1 MLPFSRSRRE
11 IPAYKWILRCC
22 SLAILVFISLSP
34 PCFACSCRQIRSECQ
49 LLDADAIFVGKVIET
64 VPTKHLDMDKHSSPG
79 YSMRFTVEK
88 SLRGKLGKEVTVET
102 GWGGGDC
109 GTPLDRGKRFLIFA
123 VKGKGKLWTGLC
135 SGNQLLTNDSEIETI
150 VAPVRKAITIGKGSL
165 FGTVTFNKATR
176 WEDKIGEDPA
186 RGVPGVIVHAVSAT
200 KTATTHTANDGTYR
214 FEDLPN
220 GIYTIT
226 PEVQQDWAYD
236 GHRFPRQFERIVF
249 DGSCRDLDVRLHP
262 STRLKGQVTTKPGRV
277 FGFIPEFGYVVLLKV
292 VATPISLQN
301 TNEHNGTGVYTDESG
316 HFDVWPI
323 PPGDYYVGINIT
335 SSPTPTSPYTP
346 TYYPGVTDKKA
357 ARVVHI
363 DEGETKYIKFPL
375 PDFAQ
380 KRVVHF
386 VAIGL
391 DGKPLRKVR
400 VQWEDLQHPGDA
412 INTVDVDLDAN
423 GSGAMN
429 VYSGFTYH
437 LHASYVWLYRTT
449 WCAEPVLVPA
459 GSEPVNVRFVMDRS
473 DSMDERFAIGRN
485 YSTCD
490 IVAVDNARN
499 DLDKHPKPLN

>member
-1 MLPFSRSRRE
+1 MAPFSRSKNR
-11 IPAYKWILRCC
+11 IPAYQWIFRCF
-22 SLAILVFISLSP
+22 SLAILVFVSLSATSFALSRLANRR
-34 PCFACSCRQIRSECQ
+34 PCE
-49 LLDADAIFVGKVIET
+49 DVNADAIFVGKVIKT
-64 VPTKHLDMDKHSSPG
+64 APTQHRMENHLWPG
-79 YSMRFTVEK
+79 YSMRFTVEEVLK
-88 SLRGKLGKEVTVET
+88 GRLGQHVTIEI
-102 GWGGGDC
+102 GSGCGGC
-109 GTPLDRGKRFLIFA
+109 GRLLEPGKRYLIFA
-123 VKGKGKLWTGLC
+123 GKSEDGKLWTGSDGEKELP
-135 SGNQLLTNDSEIETI
+135 TI
-150 VAPVRKAITIGKGSL
+150 DPATYSVLEPLRNAITIGKGSL
-165 FGTVTFNKATR
+165 FGTVTFSEATR
-176 WEDKIGEDPA
+176 WEDKIGEGQA
-186 RGVPGVIVHAVSAT
+186 QGVPDVVVHAVSAK
-200 KTATTHTANDGTYR
+200 KTVTTRTANDGTYE
-214 FEDLPN
+214 FKDLPN
-220 GIYTIT
+220 GTYTLT
-226 PEVQQDWAYD
+226 PELQMHWAYD
-236 GHRFPRQFERIVF
+236 DHRFPHQFERNVF
-249 DGSCRDLDVRLHP
+249 DGSCRDVDFHLHP
-262 STRLKGQVTTKPGRV
+262 STRLKGQVTTPPGQA
-277 FGFIPEFGYVVLLKV
+277 FGFIPELRYVLLQEV
-292 VATPISLQN
+292 VAIPIDLQN
-301 TNEHNGTGVYTDESG
+301 TNAHSGTGAYTDENG
-316 HFDVWPI
+316 RFDIWPI
-323 PPGDYYVGINIT
+323 PPGDYYVGLNIT
-335 SSPTPTSPYTP
+335 SSPTPNSPYAP